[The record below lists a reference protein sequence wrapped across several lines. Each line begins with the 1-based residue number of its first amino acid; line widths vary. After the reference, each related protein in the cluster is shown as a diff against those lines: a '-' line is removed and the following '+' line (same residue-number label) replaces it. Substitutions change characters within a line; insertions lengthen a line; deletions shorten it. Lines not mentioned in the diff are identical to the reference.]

1 MSLDNNRKV
10 EKVSDISERSEEEIL
25 EEEKKNQQ
33 TVDIYI
39 QSDKNWS

>member
-1 MSLDNNRKV
+1 MSLHNNKKA
-10 EKVSDISERSEEEIL
+10 EKGSDISERSEEEIL

>member
-1 MSLDNNRKV
+1 MSLHNNKKV
-10 EKVSDISERSEEEIL
+10 KKGSDISERSEEEIL